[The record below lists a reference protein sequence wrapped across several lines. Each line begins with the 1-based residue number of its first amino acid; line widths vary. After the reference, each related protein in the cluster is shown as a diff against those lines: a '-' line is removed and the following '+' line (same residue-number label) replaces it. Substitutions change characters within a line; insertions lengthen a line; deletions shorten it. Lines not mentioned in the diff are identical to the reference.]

1 MVCIAQQH
9 TAACSVAIAFLKLFA
24 SRLMTGSPYI
34 PARADIGMNAV
45 AARTAAASFM
55 MYGWVS
61 SRLTLVDRV
70 GELDVEGGGGYA
82 RNRPQNATSARHIPP
97 KCHINHE
104 QIQPAGLYPTFRNA
118 VYISGGWH
126 RQDRERVNSF
136 GHQSYQ
142 KTRQN
147 AFRQDSQELC
157 LLRES
162 RRRIEGMRILY

>member
-1 MVCIAQQH
+1 MPGTVIKMPRQQG
-9 TAACSVAIAFLKLFA
+9 TFQ
-24 SRLMTGSPYI
+24 P
-34 PARADIGMNAV
+34 
-45 AARTAAASFM
+45 
-55 MYGWVS
+55 
-61 SRLTLVDRV
+61 
-70 GELDVEGGGGYA
+70 E
-82 RNRPQNATSARHIPP
+82 
-97 KCHINHE
+97 CHIYHE

-162 RRRIEGMRILY
+162 SRRVEGMWSSELTTIEPIPG